1 MAYLVLIIM
10 AAFMVAGVTF
20 GIVLA
25 GVGIVADV
33 FLFAV
38 KCGIVMI
45 PLMLAFTLAKVLFGL

>member
-10 AAFMVAGVTF
+10 ACFMVAGVTF

-25 GVGIVADV
+25 GFGIVADV

-38 KCGIVMI
+38 KCGIVLI
-45 PLMLAFTLAKVLFGL
+45 PLVLAYTLARILFGI